1 MTNRDCSNIT
11 SFSGEMKRCIPIIV
25 IALLTL
31 HPLDCRAQGGTD
43 RERILDVIVRI
54 DNAYQKLLS
63 YACDI
68 EGIYFASGR
77 ESERY
82 EFRFYFRK
90 PNLFRIEFQRPYPG
104 VTIFYTEGEKEFI
117 ARPLAAFPSVQFRL
131 SVNNPLFKS
140 PSGQGVNQM
149 HLFYFLE
156 FLRQNA
162 RTLPQVGAD
171 FQSDGEILSFW
182 INAKDYVTGQLPER
196 YRMHINTRVWLPDR
210 FERFDLAGT
219 PLEFTIFSNYR
230 INPALDRAFFDH
242 GYQDP
247 VAGPVRP

>member
-1 MTNRDCSNIT
+1 
-11 SFSGEMKRCIPIIV
+11 MKRCILVIA

-31 HPLDCRAQGGTD
+31 PPPDCRAQGSTD

-54 DNAYQKLLS
+54 DEAYKKLQS

-82 EFRFYFRK
+82 EFRFFFRK
-90 PNLFRIEFQRPYPG
+90 PNLFRIEFQRPYTG

-140 PSGQGVNQM
+140 PSGQRVNQM
-149 HLFYFLE
+149 HLIYFLE
-156 FLRQNA
+156 FLRQNV
-162 RTLPQVGAD
+162 RTLPQAGAD

-210 FERFDLAGT
+210 FERFDPAGT
-219 PLEFTIFSNYR
+219 PLEFTIFSKYR
-230 INPALDRAFFDH
+230 INPTLDGTFFDS
-242 GYQDP
+242 GYRYP
-247 VAGPVRP
+247 VAEPVRP